1 MMKTTKIF
9 GKKSNLKVGD
19 LVWWTDIK
27 EIGRKKFGIIQNFK
41 KITKGGR
48 FVWVAHVYHVERD
61 EYEDILAAVLHKIRR
76 KTS

>member
-1 MMKTTKIF
+1 MKTTKIF

-27 EIGRKKFGIIQNFK
+27 EIGR
-41 KITKGGR
+41 KGGR

-61 EYEDILAAVLHKIRR
+61 EYEDILAAVLHKIRK

>member
-1 MMKTTKIF
+1 MKTTKIF
-9 GKKSNLKVGD
+9 GKKSSLKVGD

-61 EYEDILAAVLHKIRR
+61 EYEDILAAVLHKIRK

>member
-1 MMKTTKIF
+1 MKTTKIF
-9 GKKSNLKVGD
+9 GKKSSLKVGD

-48 FVWVAHVYHVERD
+48 FVWVAHV
-61 EYEDILAAVLHKIRR
+61 
-76 KTS
+76 